1 MHYFGNGKISIP
13 LAISTMVR
21 IVLDDSIDSKT
32 KDELLEGYNQQMRE
46 RKQKEK
52 EDFKEWQAKRNR

>member
-1 MHYFGNGKISIP
+1 MHYYGNGKISLP
-13 LAISTMVR
+13 LALSTMLR

-46 RKQKEK
+46 RKEKEK
-52 EDFKEWQAKRNR
+52 EDFKKWQAKRNR